1 MPAKENKGNE
11 PMTIRNQAQKSGNLG
26 RICSI
31 LVMLGLIAFC
41 ATRARAQ
48 KRPAPP
54 RTSPLVL
61 VGIMSLP
68 HVEGRLDHMDYD
80 SEGGRLF
87 VSALGSDREEVI
99 DLSKERV
106 VQTLSVPQPQGVA
119 FVPGLNKIFVG
130 SDEGKLYI
138 FDGATYKLITTINL
152 GDDADDLRYDAAAK
166 QVYVGYGDG
175 DAGAIGVVDAATNKL
190 VRSYKVG
197 DHPESFQLE
206 NSGPEMYVNVPGR
219 KEILAINR
227 KTGKVVRW
235 PMTLGGNFPMAL
247 DEADHRLFVVA
258 HRPDARLA
266 VFNTNTG
273 HMVAA
278 LPCVVNSDDLYYDDA
293 FKRVYAT
300 GGEGFISVFQQ
311 DSPDR
316 YRLLAKVP
324 SDVGA
329 RTSDYP
335 GRIGMKAFNRFYVAV
350 PEGVQHGAQIWM
362 YSVQK

>member
-1 MPAKENKGNE
+1 MQQAGN
-11 PMTIRNQAQKSGNLG
+11 PGSIRA
-26 RICSI
+26 I
-31 LVMLGLIAFC
+31 LLMLGLIAFC
-41 ATRARAQ
+41 ATRAGAQ
-48 KRPAPP
+48 KRPAP
-54 RTSPLVL
+54 RSTSPLVL
-61 VGIMSLP
+61 TGIMLLP

-80 SEGGRLF
+80 SEGNRLF
-87 VSALGSDREEVI
+87 LSALGSDKEEVI
-99 DLSKERV
+99 DLSAERV
-106 VQTLSVPQPQGVA
+106 VETLSVPRPQGVA

-138 FDGATYKLITTINL
+138 FDGASYKLITTIDL

-175 DAGAIGVVDAATNKL
+175 ADGAIGVVDAATNKL

-206 NSGPEMYVNVPGR
+206 TSGPAMYVNVPGL

-235 PMTLGGNFPMAL
+235 PLTLGQNFPMAL
-247 DEADHRLFVVA
+247 DEADHRLFVVT
-258 HRPDARLA
+258 HQPDSRLA
-266 VFNTNTG
+266 VFDTNTG
-273 HMVAA
+273 HMIAA
-278 LPCVVNSDDLYYDDA
+278 LPCVVNSDDLYYDEG

-300 GGEGFISVFQQ
+300 GGEGFISVYQQ
-311 DSPDR
+311 ESPDR

-329 RTSDYP
+329 RTSEYP
-335 GRIGMKAFNRFYVAV
+335 GRIGMKAFNRFYVAL
-350 PEGVQHGAQIWM
+350 PEGVRHGAQVWM

>member
-1 MPAKENKGNE
+1 
-11 PMTIRNQAQKSGNLG
+11 MTIRNQVQNSGNPG

-31 LVMLGLIAFC
+31 LLVLGLVAFC

-48 KRPAPP
+48 KRPAPSRRP
-54 RTSPLVL
+54 PLVL
-61 VGIMSLP
+61 TGIMYLP

-80 SEGGRLF
+80 SEGNRLF

-99 DLSKERV
+99 DLSAERV
-106 VQTLSVPQPQGVA
+106 VQTLSVPRPQGVA

-130 SDEGKLYI
+130 SDEGKLNI
-138 FDGATYKLITTINL
+138 FDGATYKLITTIDL

-175 DAGAIGVVDAATNKL
+175 DAGAIGVVDAATDKL

-206 NSGPEMYVNVPGR
+206 TSGPEMYVNVPGR

-235 PMTLGGNFPMAL
+235 LLTGIGGNFPMAL
-247 DEADHRLFVVA
+247 DEADHRLFVIT
-258 HRPDARLA
+258 HRPDSRLA
-266 VFNTNTG
+266 VFDTNSG
-273 HMVAA
+273 HLITTM
-278 LPCVVNSDDLYYDDA
+278 PCVVNSDDLYYDA
-293 FKRVYAT
+293 GFKRIYAT
-300 GGEGFISVFQQ
+300 GGEGFISVYQQ
-311 DSPDR
+311 ESPDR

-324 SDVGA
+324 SDIGA
-329 RTSDYP
+329 RTSQYP
-335 GRIGMKAFNRFYVAV
+335 GRIGMKAFNRFFVGV
-350 PEGVQHGAQIWM
+350 PEGVQHGAQVWM

>member
-1 MPAKENKGNE
+1 
-11 PMTIRNQAQKSGNLG
+11 MTIRKEIQKRRSPGDI
-26 RICSI
+26 RSI
-31 LVMLGLIAFC
+31 LLILGLIAFC
-41 ATRARAQ
+41 GTSASAQ
-48 KRPAPP
+48 KRPAPS

-68 HVEGRLDHMDYD
+68 HVDGRLDHMDYD
-80 SEGGRLF
+80 SDGNRLF
-87 VSALGSDREEVI
+87 VSALGSDQEEVI

-138 FDGATYKLITTINL
+138 FDGATYKLITTIDL

-175 DAGAIGVVDAATNKL
+175 VEGAIGVVDAATNKL

-206 NSGPEMYVNVPGR
+206 TSGPEMYVNVPGR

-235 PMTLGGNFPMAL
+235 PLTGIGGNFPMAL
-247 DEADHRLFVVA
+247 DEADHRLFVVT
-258 HRPDARLA
+258 HRPDSRLA
-266 VFNTNTG
+266 VFDTNTG
-273 HMVAA
+273 HLITT
-278 LPCVVNSDDLYYDDA
+278 LPCVVNSDDLYYDGT

-300 GGEGFISVFQQ
+300 GGEGFISVYQQ
-311 DSPDR
+311 ESPDR

-350 PEGVQHGAQIWM
+350 PEGVRHGAQLWM